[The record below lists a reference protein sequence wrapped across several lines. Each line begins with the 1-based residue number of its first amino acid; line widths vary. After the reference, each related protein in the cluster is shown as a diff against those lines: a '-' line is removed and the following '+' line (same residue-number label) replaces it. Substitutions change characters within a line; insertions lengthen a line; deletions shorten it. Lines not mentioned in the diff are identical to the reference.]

1 MILLRE
7 FITPDFVK
15 NALPKRKRQSNK
27 STYGRVLLVCGSD
40 CMRGAAALA
49 ARGALRMGA
58 GLVTVASSK
67 AVIDT
72 LSVSLCEPIYLDT
85 ETDNLFQAAERM
97 QAIGLGCGLGR
108 TEKTAAWTIEFLSS
122 AGAPL
127 ILDADGINVL
137 SGQAALLKAA
147 KRPVLLTP
155 HPLEFSRLTG
165 LPVEAIQSD
174 RENTAKRFAAQYGVT
189 LLLKGAD
196 TVVTDGETVYVNPTG
211 SSALAKGGSGDT
223 LLGMICAFAAQ
234 GASLLNAAAIAA
246 YLHGLA
252 GERLSKIYSEY
263 GVLPSDLPEKAA
275 QILAEWGF

>member
-1 MILLRE
+1 M
-7 FITPDFVK
+7 
-15 NALPKRKRQSNK
+15 
-27 STYGRVLLVCGSD
+27 
-40 CMRGAAALA
+40 A

-72 LSVSLCEPIYLDT
+72 LAVSLCEPIYLDT
-85 ETDNLFQAAERM
+85 ETGGFFQAATRM
-97 QAIGLGCGLGR
+97 QVIGIGCGLGC
-108 TEKTAAWTIEFLSS
+108 TEKTAAWTVEFLSS
-122 AGAPL
+122 VGAPL
-127 ILDADGINVL
+127 ILDTDSINAL
-137 SGQAALLKAA
+137 SGQSALLQGA

-165 LPVEAIQSD
+165 LSVETIQAD
-174 RENTAKRFAAQYGVT
+174 RESIAKRFAAQYGVT
-189 LLLKGAD
+189 LLLKGAN
-196 TVVTDGETVYVNPTG
+196 TVITDGKTVYINPTG

-234 GASLLNAAAIAA
+234 GASLLEAAAIAA

-252 GERLSKIYSEY
+252 GERLAKIYSEY